1 MLAPIVKRYDAFTNP
16 YHIRSQAH
24 ASIPMELKRIK
35 QVVTNSVIC
44 DRSEIGRLRK
54 KKKSFVIMGRIM
66 TSDLS
71 SNLVIQSDCKNGGL
85 FGQNFLRN
93 DVAQRHIDSEQRQIN
108 GTA

>member
-1 MLAPIVKRYDAFTNP
+1 MLARIVKRYDAFTNP

-54 KKKSFVIMGRIM
+54 KKIVCHYGSYHDIRPF
-66 TSDLS
+66 
-71 SNLVIQSDCKNGGL
+71 
-85 FGQNFLRN
+85 
-93 DVAQRHIDSEQRQIN
+93 
-108 GTA
+108 